1 MFGRDDR
8 CLMSDQVKSG
18 CNLIF
23 CIVYYMRYMCG
34 GPSRFG
40 KYVICRVSMT

>member
-18 CNLIF
+18 CNLIL
-23 CIVYYMRYMCG
+23 CIVYYYMR
-34 GPSRFG
+34 
-40 KYVICRVSMT
+40 ICAVARVGLEST

>member
-18 CNLIF
+18 CNLIL
-23 CIVYYMRYMCG
+23 CI
-34 GPSRFG
+34 
-40 KYVICRVSMT
+40 ICDICAVARVGLEST